1 MASNY
6 ILEEYVT
13 FFRRMSISGESV
25 PVVSKVPN
33 LFFRELS
40 SQSLRS
46 KLVIVSLDQSSEAN
60 PVPKISEPTSRRRD
74 ADADADV
81 GDERRF
87 VDAAFGQVKLPLLMS
102 IFYTF

>member
-1 MASNY
+1 
-6 ILEEYVT
+6 
-13 FFRRMSISGESV
+13 MSISGESV

-60 PVPKISEPTSRRRD
+60 PVPKISEPTSRRRRD
-74 ADADADV
+74 ADADDAADAD
-81 GDERRF
+81 DERRF
-87 VDAAFGQVKLPLLMS
+87 VEAAFGQVKLRLLRS
-102 IFYTF
+102 IFHTFQVRTLLRRNF